1 MTIWHK
7 NRVRLCPPLSCAR
20 AMLHGVQRVA
30 VRCAAAFMR
39 ELERTMIQPRWPR
52 RVTGFVIAV
61 LTAALVG
68 GANAPAQAQPA
79 SPTLFSQ
86 LQAQLGRAQTAGLRA
101 SLRDQHEPGGP
112 RLILPADEPASGPA
126 EPASLETPPASSRRV
141 AVDPPTGV
149 PGSRITVSGEGYPP
163 DARLKIYWGTEN
175 ITGRRLVVAGA
186 DGSFSTT
193 VDVPRGVASG
203 VHTIAVVEATA
214 AALAANGGPGGTAV
228 FSVAGGSAPPQV
240 TFDSV
245 LQARSRP
252 PPDSADV
259 GGRAPQVEPRATIA
273 ECPTPPPVNPAPK
286 AWTFAV
292 YMGADS
298 ELVNDARA
306 NLLDIARSGG
316 TNANANL
323 VVLLDIKNEPTR
335 YFEVRSAP
343 SRSVPEL
350 CSYVFDRTP
359 QGIRGQ
365 NVDTGDLQTF
375 VAFMQ
380 FVAQN
385 FPAQRYALT
394 LWSHGGGWRG
404 IEADDTANSY
414 WTMAELRAALA
425 GGLQQLGR
433 AQYDLLLFDACYM
446 AQYEVALEIS
456 DLANV
461 LVGSEEEMPSSGLR
475 YADFLPGL
483 LFNPGITPD
492 QFAKDVVGAFAA
504 YYGPKGIGNQAD
516 FTLSALK
523 LGAPFNEF
531 SNRLNRMADGLVTI
545 AGTTA
550 GQIIQQFRRNTRSY
564 HDRDFAD
571 AGDFA
576 DKLRVTTNAD
586 IPAPIKDSAASLL
599 AYLAPGQDFVLAEA
613 HGADASRS
621 NGISVYFP
629 ESGGKPF
636 RGRAGLLSIRL
647 AAQGDAIAPGY
658 DQLAVNRTAW
668 YRLIKGLRTGNF
680 PNTAPPPPVDFP
692 AVPPPAAASTQDI
705 AFSSIVNPLQID
717 LYRASSSRT
726 SDPLLLLQDEFINL
740 YARWSPDGRALIY
753 ISSRGADL
761 DSRIGISRNL
771 FLLNADGTPPDDPRG
786 PRQLTA
792 SSLATS
798 CPVGSGTGQP
808 CTVEQSFDPAWL
820 SDGSGVLYTRRV
832 YDLSRYPFYDV
843 RQSIRVMAP
852 DGSNDFEVL
861 PRPDIFGDL
870 VGNLVVSNADLKAA
884 SGQIQYLLFRYAVPG
899 NLASQYNPSF
909 ASNNIGC
916 LDFTNA
922 DNDQPEP
929 RLDAED
935 VYGFFF
941 NLPNEVQAGNYLIA
955 DYPAW
960 RPNSNE
966 AAFLYNRVGRPVRLN
981 DPRAAPPAGVPDR
994 RNPFYPFFGG
1004 PLYDTYDIARFTI
1017 VRLSNGDGSFRFE
1030 FRNLAPIWSFT
1041 FAATG
1046 AGVNYRPSWKPDGSG
1061 FLTASFSADGGYSYD
1076 VGVFP
1081 IGASQGTLL
1090 TDDGQS
1096 GLPSWGA
1103 VQSVR
1108 QRLEV
1113 TPRYLLP
1120 GENAIFY
1127 LSGSGF
1133 QPGSTVELLV
1143 VVGNNSAVI
1152 GSVQARADG
1161 TFIATFRLL
1170 PTALPGP
1177 ITFAARGTPLALAG
1191 AVPAAV
1197 QVSNQDILVA
1207 LSKPVVR
1214 LPLIRR

>member
-1 MTIWHK
+1 MTQ
-7 NRVRLCPPLSCAR
+7 P
-20 AMLHGVQRVA
+20 GVS
-30 VRCAAAFMR
+30 
-39 ELERTMIQPRWPR
+39 R
-52 RVTGFVIAV
+52 RVTGLVLMAV
-61 LTAALVG
+61 LAAALAG
-68 GANAPAQAQPA
+68 SAHPPAQAQPG
-79 SPTLFSQ
+79 SSTLFSQ
-86 LQAQLGRAQTAGLRA
+86 LQAQLERAPAAGLRA
-101 SLRDQHEPGGP
+101 ALQDQHKPRGPG
-112 RLILPADEPASGPA
+112 LILPADEPASGPA
-126 EPASLETPPASSRRV
+126 DPASVETPAITRRV
-141 AVDPPTGV
+141 AVDPASGAS
-149 PGSRITVSGEGYPP
+149 GSQMTVSGEGYPP
-163 DARLKIYWGTEN
+163 GQRLKLYWDTQN
-175 ITGRRLVVAGA
+175 ITGRRLIIAGA

-193 VDVPRGVASG
+193 IEAPRGTASG
-203 VHTIAVVEATA
+203 AHTIAVVEATTA
-214 AALAANGGPGGTAV
+214 ARAAKGGLGGTAM
-228 FSVAGGSAPPQV
+228 FSVTGGSPPPHV
-240 TFDSV
+240 TFESV

-252 PPDSADV
+252 PPDSPDI
-259 GGRAPQVEPRATIA
+259 GGRAPQLAPQATIA

-298 ELVNDARA
+298 DLVNDARA

-343 SRSVPEL
+343 SSGVPEL

-359 QGIRGQ
+359 QGIRGK
-365 NVDTGDLQTF
+365 NVDTGDPQTF
-375 VAFMQ
+375 VTFMQ

-446 AQYEVALEIS
+446 AQYEVALEIG

-461 LVGSEEEMPSSGLR
+461 LVGSEEEMPGSGLR

-483 LFNPGITPD
+483 LFTPGITPE
-492 QFAKDVVGAFAA
+492 QFGPNVVSTFAA
-504 YYGPKGIGNQAD
+504 YYGPSGAGNQAD
-516 FTLSALK
+516 FSLSALK

-571 AGDFA
+571 VGDFA
-576 DKLRVTTNAD
+576 DKLRLATGAD
-586 IPAPIKDSAASLL
+586 IPAPVKKAADDLF
-599 AYLAPGQDFVLAEA
+599 AYLAPGPDGQGFVLTEA
-613 HGADASRS
+613 HGVDTSRS

-636 RGRAGLLSIRL
+636 RGRAGLLNIGL
-647 AAQGDAIAPGY
+647 AAAQGDAIAPGY

-705 AFSSIVNPLQID
+705 AFSSIVNPRQVD
-717 LYRASSSRT
+717 LYRASSSQAT
-726 SDPLLLLQDEFINL
+726 DPLLLLQDEYINL
-740 YARWSPDGRALIY
+740 YARWSPDGRSLIY

-761 DSRIGISRNL
+761 GSRIGISRNL

-786 PRQLTA
+786 PRQLTN
-792 SSLATS
+792 SSLETS
-798 CPVGSGTGQP
+798 CPAGPGTGQP

-832 YDLSRYPFYDV
+832 YDLSRYPFYSV

-861 PRPDIFGDL
+861 PRPDVFGDL
-870 VGNLVVSNADLKAA
+870 VGNLIISNADLKAA
-884 SGQIQYLLFRYAVPG
+884 GGQIQYLLFRYAVPG
-899 NLASQYNPSF
+899 NLASQYNPNF
-909 ASNNIGC
+909 ASNNIGF

-922 DNDQPEP
+922 DNTGE
-929 RLDAED
+929 LDDSD

-941 NLPNEVQAGNYLIA
+941 NLASEVQAGNYLIA

-960 RPNSNE
+960 RPNSDE

-981 DPRAAPPAGVPDR
+981 DPRDPLPPGVPDR

-1017 VRLSNGDGSFRFE
+1017 VRVSNGDGSFRFE

-1046 AGVNYRPSWKPDGSG
+1046 AGVNYRPGWKPDGSG

-1081 IGASQGTLL
+1081 VGGSQGALL
-1090 TDDGQS
+1090 TENGQS

-1120 GENAIFY
+1120 GDNAIFY

-1133 QPGSTVELLV
+1133 QPGSTVELLI
-1143 VVGNNSAVI
+1143 VVGNNSAAI

-1161 TFIATFRLL
+1161 TFIAAFKLL
-1170 PTALPGP
+1170 PTAPPGP

-1191 AVPAAV
+1191 ATLAAV
-1197 QVSNQDILVA
+1197 QLSNQDVLVT
-1207 LSKPVVR
+1207 LSKPLVR